1 MFPMTRPA
9 KFGRWLGA
17 AVVSAGLVLGATACA
32 GLDGGGG
39 DGGGSGGD
47 RPSNS
52 GGNGGGDGGDQ
63 GGDPGRPT
71 AVGRAELI
79 PTTGALRRVRIA
91 DARLRIEG
99 KYGDVG
105 IPMDRV
111 ERVFRSAS
119 KPGFFVLQTTHGDR
133 VIGKPAGE
141 GVDLEAKGGGATRV
155 PWAEIRELR
164 PNAKE
169 TEDPPAT
176 FAVVLTT
183 NEDLYVARSVDEKS
197 RVLAVALRCG
207 PHIEV
212 PLADVRVSAAGV
224 RRLELGESKEIGYDS
239 VSARNGFRITKIF
252 VGGAAERAGL
262 REGDIVEK
270 LDGRLLSKGEG
281 IGKRRDAI
289 VRGTELYALLE
300 VKRGDL
306 RHYYL
311 MTR

>member
-9 KFGRWLGA
+9 KFGRWLCAA
-17 AVVSAGLVLGATACA
+17 AVAAALVLGTAACA
-32 GLDGGGG
+32 GFDGASGGGDG
-39 DGGGSGGD
+39 DGGGSGGG
-47 RPSNS
+47 RPPSS
-52 GGNGGGDGGDQ
+52 GGDSGDH

-71 AVGRAELI
+71 AVGRAELV
-79 PTTGALRRVRIA
+79 PTTGPLRRVRIA

-105 IPMDRV
+105 VPMNRV
-111 ERVFRSAS
+111 ERIFRSAS
-119 KPGFFVLQTTHGDR
+119 RPGAFVLQTTDGDR

-141 GVDLEAKGGGATRV
+141 GVDFEAKGGGTTRIA
-155 PWAEIRELR
+155 WADIRELR

-169 TEDPPAT
+169 TEDTPAN
-176 FAVVLTT
+176 FAVVLTS

-197 RVLAVALRCG
+197 SVLAVALRCG

-224 RRLELGESKEIGYDS
+224 RRLELGAADGIGYDS
-239 VSARNGFRITKIF
+239 ESARNGRRITKIH

-270 LDGRLLSKGEG
+270 LDGRLMSKGES

-300 VKRGDL
+300 VKRGEH
-306 RHYYL
+306 RHHYL